1 MSVDI
6 EIIKA
11 LLNVIVAIST
21 LIFGL
26 FVGKR
31 LAVYW
36 AIRQKRKEIELNSL
50 NQFYELY
57 GEFFSIWKLWNWL
70 KENKKENSPAYKE
83 KHWELL
89 NRACIAEAKV
99 ETILLKIT
107 SERYLSKEDITNLG
121 RFRQAYQSLRKS
133 IRHDSRIDWFYSEH
147 PEYLS
152 FKKLSVSVASLLRI
166 DTIFQEKLPNPKEG
180 FKAFKKVTSN
190 IWENNWLV
198 IDNEK
203 SKGTQP

>member
-1 MSVDI
+1 MSIDI
-6 EIIKA
+6 EILKA
-11 LLNVIVAIST
+11 LLNVIVAIFT

-83 KHWELL
+83 KHWKLL

-107 SERYLSKEDITNLG
+107 SERYLSKEDIANLG
-121 RFRQAYQSLRKS
+121 RFRQAYQTLGEFIKYDNK
-133 IRHDSRIDWFYSEH
+133 IEWYYSEN

-190 IWENNWLV
+190 LWEDNWLV

-203 SKGTQP
+203 